1 MFLSVK
7 TATYFLSGFLL
18 FIALREK
25 HLYHEGPWLLHISQL
40 FTIKRWK
47 ELSLPTL
54 FLCAPDIHHWYI
66 CFSLLQNELD
76 FYHSWLQ
83 VGFKILKSAC
93 LFFSVGVQ
101 QSSDPQFTVC
111 QLQSP
116 DKRFLVHYNPLS
128 MVSLNH
134 CCSSLV
140 LHSRSLTPCW
150 WDGGEDQKNK
160 RQKKTCSLRKIQFHS
175 QNKSCTS
182 KQGISSPLGQ
192 AGVQPSLGKG
202 SITHVGDMGRQ
213 NLSLQMPPCP
223 SFLLPPA
230 FYTEHDGSGI
240 FLGSVGVSWPG
251 CVGPSFMYTPNLP
264 ADGVGW
270 EAEKI
275 LSVCN
280 HCSAVKKISQNY

>member
-1 MFLSVK
+1 
-7 TATYFLSGFLL
+7 
-18 FIALREK
+18 
-25 HLYHEGPWLLHISQL
+25 
-40 FTIKRWK
+40 
-47 ELSLPTL
+47 
-54 FLCAPDIHHWYI
+54 
-66 CFSLLQNELD
+66 
-76 FYHSWLQ
+76 
-83 VGFKILKSAC
+83 
-93 LFFSVGVQ
+93 
-101 QSSDPQFTVC
+101 
-111 QLQSP
+111 
-116 DKRFLVHYNPLS
+116 

-140 LHSRSLTPCW
+140 LHSPSLTPCW
-150 WDGGEDQKNK
+150 WDGREDQKNK
-160 RQKKTCSLRKIQFHS
+160 SQKKTCSLRQIQFHS

-264 ADGVGW
+264 AGGVGW

-275 LSVCN
+275 LIVCN
-280 HCSAVKKISQNY
+280 NCSAIKKISLNYQHIFQHKSKTQCHTRYSEENYVYPSQNQHNQKSSTSGLSLDSAAQNSDKAFWHIPLYMEETWEMGGWICSTKCYPTYNFHWKNCKLDFS